1 MKKRAISLIS
11 GGLDSAV
18 GTKLIINQGIEV
30 IGLHFTSIFA
40 SKRDKIRGLQ
50 AVRTAEELGI
60 ELVTKNKGED
70 YMEVV
75 KNPRYGY
82 GKNMNPCIDCRIFML
97 RLTRELLAGLDAS
110 FVVTG
115 EVIGQRPMS
124 QRRNTIE
131 LIEKRSGLE
140 GLIVRPLSAKLF
152 PPTIPEQEG
161 IVDRER
167 LLDVAGRG
175 RHVQYQLVETYKL
188 TEFGMPGGGC
198 LLTDPIFSRK
208 FKDLMSMD
216 RTFTMKDVELL
227 TMGRH
232 FRLSPGAKL
241 IVGRNERENERLG
254 DLWEPPYVLIDPVG
268 FKGPCGILKAD
279 GVDESYLL
287 LSALILARY
296 GREVPEKA
304 CVSINNGTKRTMEFL
319 KQDIDSDAMLIQQE
333 QEAS

>member
-18 GTKLIINQGIEV
+18 ATKLIIDQGIEV

-40 SKRDKIRGLQ
+40 SKKDKERGLQ
-50 AVRTAEELGI
+50 AVRTAQELGI
-60 ELVTKNKGED
+60 GMMTKNKGED
-70 YMEVV
+70 YMEVI

-97 RLTRELLAGLDAS
+97 QLTKGLLSEVGAS

-115 EVIGQRPMS
+115 EVLGQRPMS

-152 PPTIPEQEG
+152 PPSIPETEG
-161 IVDRER
+161 IIDRER
-167 LLDVAGRG
+167 LLDVSGRS
-175 RHVQYQLVETYKL
+175 RQVQYQFVETHRL
-188 TEFGMPGGGC
+188 SEFGLPGGGC
-198 LLTDPIFSRK
+198 LLTDPIFSIK
-208 FKDLMSMD
+208 LKDLIAHDSAY
-216 RTFTMKDVELL
+216 TTKDVELL

-232 FRLSPGAKL
+232 FRLSPSAKL
-241 IVGRNERENERLG
+241 VVGRNERENKQLG
-254 DLWEPPYVLIDPVG
+254 SFRGAPYVFMDPVG
-268 FKGPCGILKAD
+268 FKGPQAVLKAD
-279 GVDESYLL
+279 VIDEALL
-287 LSALILARY
+287 EAAGRIVARY
-296 GREVPEKA
+296 GRDVPGTASIEVDNGGSTRT
-304 CVSINNGTKRTMEFL
+304 VSFANEE
-319 KQDIDSDAMLIQQE
+319 IDSDALLVQ